1 MTAITLSN
9 INKRFGEKVLFR
21 DYSLHIE
28 AGEFVAIKG
37 ESGAGKTTL
46 LNIIGLLETP
56 DSGSVTL
63 CGARNPS
70 FSSRAAVH
78 LRRHKLSYLFQNYGL
93 VDTDTVEA
101 NMKLATRFGKAKGK
115 AEKERIADALAQVG
129 LSGYERRLRT
139 QQEYGKEQKLK
150 IADYENYI
158 EKWAHEIKKPLSLM
172 TLLLDNRKG
181 EMSPLV
187 HTRMLYVRDYARQSV
202 EQILYFSRLGA
213 VHKDYCFEQLS
224 VLETCREAVEDNF
237 SLLEEAGF
245 SVVYTGDDRN
255 AVSDKKGFMFIL
267 GQIISNSVKYAGKNP
282 APTIQ
287 FSVADHADSGEI
299 ILSISDNGTGIP
311 VSDLPFVFDKG
322 FTGDTGSYLSRS
334 TGMGLYLVRQ
344 MANDLTLKV
353 SIFSNANGGTT
364 VTLMFP
370 KVEQPLRR

>member
-129 LSGYERRLRT
+129 LSGYERRKVYTLSGGE
-139 QQEYGKEQKLK
+139 QQRVALAKIIAKSPDIILADEPTGSLDERNRSYVMDILKELNRQG
-150 IADYENYI
+150 
-158 EKWAHEIKKPLSLM
+158 KPLSQSRI
-172 TLLLDNRKG
+172 LLLGMSYKADIRDIRESPSLRIWELLEKSGARLSYYDPYVPSVTFASGKAESLPACTPEVLGQFDAALLCTGHSCLDG
-181 EMSPLV
+181 ETICRCCPLV
-187 HTRMLYVRDYARQSV
+187 FDT
-202 EQILYFSRLGA
+202 
-213 VHKDYCFEQLS
+213 
-224 VLETCREAVEDNF
+224 
-237 SLLEEAGF
+237 
-245 SVVYTGDDRN
+245 RN
-255 AVSDKKGFMFIL
+255 AFAA
-267 GQIISNSVKYAGKNP
+267 VK
-282 APTIQ
+282 
-287 FSVADHADSGEI
+287 SGH
-299 ILSISDNGTGIP
+299 
-311 VSDLPFVFDKG
+311 
-322 FTGDTGSYLSRS
+322 
-334 TGMGLYLVRQ
+334 
-344 MANDLTLKV
+344 KV
-353 SIFSNANGGTT
+353 
-364 VTLMFP
+364 VL
-370 KVEQPLRR
+370 

>member
-129 LSGYERRLRT
+129 LSGYERR
-139 QQEYGKEQKLK
+139 K
-150 IADYENYI
+150 
-158 EKWAHEIKKPLSLM
+158 
-172 TLLLDNRKG
+172 
-181 EMSPLV
+181 
-187 HTRMLYVRDYARQSV
+187 
-202 EQILYFSRLGA
+202 
-213 VHKDYCFEQLS
+213 
-224 VLETCREAVEDNF
+224 
-237 SLLEEAGF
+237 
-245 SVVYTGDDRN
+245 VYTLSG
-255 AVSDKKGFMFIL
+255 GEQQ
-267 GQIISNSVKYAGKNP
+267 GGAGKNRAKSP
-282 APTIQ
+282 
-287 FSVADHADSGEI
+287 DI
-299 ILSISDNGTGIP
+299 ILADEP
-311 VSDLPFVFDKG
+311 
-322 FTGDTGSYLSRS
+322 TGSLDERNRS
-334 TGMGLYLVRQ
+334 YVMDILKELNRQ
-344 MANDLTLKV
+344 GK
-353 SIFSNANGGTT
+353 
-364 VTLMFP
+364 
-370 KVEQPLRR
+370 PLLL

>member
-129 LSGYERRLRT
+129 LSGYERRKVYTLSGGE
-139 QQEYGKEQKLK
+139 QQRVAL
-150 IADYENYI
+150 
-158 EKWAHEIKKPLSLM
+158 EKSLQNPPTLSL
-172 TLLLDNRKG
+172 R
-181 EMSPLV
+181 MSL
-187 HTRMLYVRDYARQSV
+187 R
-202 EQILYFSRLGA
+202 A
-213 VHKDYCFEQLS
+213 VWTS
-224 VLETCREAVEDNF
+224 ATA
-237 SLLEEAGF
+237 A
-245 SVVYTGDDRN
+245 
-255 AVSDKKGFMFIL
+255 M
-267 GQIISNSVKYAGKNP
+267 
-282 APTIQ
+282 
-287 FSVADHADSGEI
+287 
-299 ILSISDNGTGIP
+299 
-311 VSDLPFVFDKG
+311 
-322 FTGDTGSYLSRS
+322 
-334 TGMGLYLVRQ
+334 
-344 MANDLTLKV
+344 
-353 SIFSNANGGTT
+353 
-364 VTLMFP
+364 
-370 KVEQPLRR
+370 